1 MRKTGFVTARKS
13 LSAAAFG
20 DEQPGLQMRT
30 DALQLCHTGT
40 KITRISPNSPP
51 NAPYIGNLKGQIRCA
66 LPLSARSLPV
76 FAVPNA
82 SPSVT
87 SVYPLLYRL
96 PPFASSLSLFS
107 LLPSDGST
115 FYSRTKINI
124 FCHQECDN
132 YPVIWNNV
140 CLEYSERRQE
150 IVAVKTF
157 SIYDI

>member
-1 MRKTGFVTARKS
+1 MRKTRFVTARKP

-20 DEQPGLQMRT
+20 DEQPGLQMCT
-30 DALQLCHTGT
+30 DALQLWHTGT

-51 NAPYIGNLKGQIRCA
+51 NAPYIGNLKGQIRCF

-82 SPSVT
+82 SLSVT
-87 SVYPLLYRL
+87 SVYPLLYHL
-96 PPFASSLSLFS
+96 PPFTSSLSLSS

-115 FYSRTKINI
+115 FYSRTKISI

-132 YPVIWNNV
+132 YPIT
-140 CLEYSERRQE
+140 
-150 IVAVKTF
+150 VANFILKNLYLFGIIRTQRK
-157 SIYDI
+157 